1 MQNGSKYVP
10 PHLRNRCNGVPS
22 VHVDND
28 KTSHVIGFCHN
39 YVPPHLRNR
48 IRQIDCEYVPPHLR
62 KRLHGVPSEK
72 TYKKTI
78 EVTDDHAN
86 LDADQDDTN
95 RDVADQGSTTNNR
108 KVVNNRADQEEDMN
122 IDTSDQETTSGNRD
136 VVSNFKNETEIL
148 SEVNDFTADDSIVIS
163 NDNKS
168 DIATSEEDG
177 FFSCPEAGCDGPS
190 GNQIPTL
197 GSLAKLGM
205 LKIPIEIRTPLASSD
220 IAADTTSDR
229 RIDTAIDTASEV
241 TDIVSD
247 EPIDTSRG
255 KSEIATSKESNVEP

>member
-86 LDADQDDTN
+86 LDADQGFDDTDNADQITESGNKNAVHMDYKQGCADMDSNNPKDSKIVFVNDLKNRSNEKFADQDDTN
-95 RDVADQGSTTNNR
+95 RDVADQGTTTNKNP
-108 KVVNNRADQEEDMN
+108 
-122 IDTSDQETTSGNRD
+122 TSFQ
-136 VVSNFKNETEIL
+136 
-148 SEVNDFTADDSIVIS
+148 
-163 NDNKS
+163 
-168 DIATSEEDG
+168 
-177 FFSCPEAGCDGPS
+177 
-190 GNQIPTL
+190 
-197 GSLAKLGM
+197 
-205 LKIPIEIRTPLASSD
+205 
-220 IAADTTSDR
+220 
-229 RIDTAIDTASEV
+229 
-241 TDIVSD
+241 
-247 EPIDTSRG
+247 
-255 KSEIATSKESNVEP
+255 

>member
-1 MQNGSKYVP
+1 MDNG
-10 PHLRNRCNGVPS
+10 
-22 VHVDND
+22 
-28 KTSHVIGFCHN
+28 
-39 YVPPHLRNR
+39 
-48 IRQIDCEYVPPHLR
+48 YVPPHLR
-62 KRLHGVPSEK
+62 KRPHGVPSEK

-95 RDVADQGSTTNNR
+95 RDVADQGTTTNNR

-136 VVSNFKNETEIL
+136 VVSNFENETEIL

-220 IAADTTSDR
+220 IAADTTSDSDR